1 MVFLTLEK
9 KYLLLQWFRVTPQN
23 VPFVVLFFGE
33 VFFVP
38 MLHGNN
44 ILLFDDLIK
53 NDQNFMIFHF
63 LHTSK
68 ARSLFLMCQN
78 HDFH

>member
-1 MVFLTLEK
+1 MLNFGV
-9 KYLLLQWFRVTPQN
+9 LLLY
-23 VPFVVLFFGE
+23 
-33 VFFVP
+33 FFVFVA

-53 NDQNFMIFHF
+53 NHEKIMIFHF

-68 ARSLFLMCQN
+68 SRSTFLMSQN
-78 HDFH
+78 HDFD